1 MRTVGQPSYLKK
13 AKMRFSPGRLLL
25 YLIICPF
32 FAAAQPQASFSN
44 SYELFIK
51 ELTEQL
57 TATKR
62 DDYKTLAKDFELA
75 WTSEYIDAQRDVII
89 RTFNDIKKKRLTTYP
104 YYGQYVQ
111 VLATLRKSEVATLS
125 FYNWNSIFTKSLALN
140 QRSIDQ
146 FLRSS
151 NDFFEGYSLYVS
163 PAIRWAVAPTA
174 FKFQF
179 ENGQVYVEI
188 PDAKLMCYYYNDSI
202 VIRQTSG
209 IWYPTELRWQGD
221 GGVVDWQRASFSADS
236 IYAELAAYEVVLK
249 NFSFNADSVQLY
261 NKGIG
266 RKMWGSLQDKCTAN
280 LSSESLTHPRFTS
293 YEGEIKLD
301 QVFKNVTIRGQ
312 YALSGNRYL
321 ALGTRQKPAEVFI
334 FRNDTTTVRA
344 WSQQFA
350 IRKTDIFSANA
361 EVSVVLNRDSI
372 YHPGINMRFTTADR
386 RLLLFLEANSINKIP
401 FSNSYHKMDVYCEA
415 LDWKIDDPYI
425 DFKMQT
431 GRSEAVAIFTS
442 KDFFDKREYL
452 AVQGYATYNPV
463 VRVYQYSRN
472 IGEATFPTAG
482 FAAYLKLPLD
492 AIRQLLI
499 DMANQGFIYYAREE
513 ETITTLKK
521 LSHYYDAIAGR
532 VDYDVVKLVSRTT
545 NDNNARLN
553 IATRELAVVGVS
565 VVLFSDTHTVFAV
578 PQAQEVIVNANR
590 AMSFSGHVHSGTLD
604 FYGDGFSF
612 DYEKFKINL
621 QNVDSMRFQVMTGA
635 TDMRGV
641 PVLARIQSALENIT
655 GTLHIDDPRNKSAR
669 VALHRYPYFESKQ
682 ESFVYFDRP
691 EIQKGRYLRDRFFF
705 KVEPFV
711 LDSLDYMGATS
722 RLSLE
727 GTLVSGGIFP
737 DIKEK
742 LRFQDDMSL
751 GFATMTATAGMP
763 IYGKGKYFNNITLDN
778 SGLHGYGKIE
788 YLSATAH
795 SNNFIFLPD
804 TTSGQLEKFDIRQGV
819 FKQANYAGINGK
831 DAGMLWAARADSM
844 TFYKAPDPFDAY
856 AGITSFSGIL
866 TYTPEGMYGNGYL
879 QYGRDRILSNEFVM
893 QEKISFSG
901 RLRLELASNSEGVLA
916 VQTDELKGSV
926 DFSKRYGRFQSL
938 EGFSRV
944 IMPLHEYS
952 VRLNDL
958 EWDMRLNQLLLGAK
972 ADLLTPKSVFY
983 SENPAQDG
991 LNFIA
996 GYGELNLN
1004 IFELQ
1009 VRGVPE
1015 VRSADAIIL
1024 PDSNQ
1029 MVIDPLAKIRTLV
1042 NARIIA
1048 DSINQEHR
1056 IYNAKV
1062 DIIGRKLYE
1071 GEGYYDYVNQNKVRQ
1086 PIFLNLIKPNRQGI
1100 STASGNISPDSAFIL
1115 NPGFGFSGAVAL
1127 VANKKELNWQGL
1139 IDLVE
1144 LPDTVSNGLFRYTG
1158 AFDPS
1163 LNFIKVGD
1171 FKDELNRRL
1180 YTGIYINLPSARV
1193 YPVIAGFRFGQGDSM
1208 IFETDGVVAYD
1219 EANKTYKI
1227 GPEGRVLK
1235 EEEVGQLMT
1244 INLKNEWVRADGVL
1258 NLGFRKESIRFDAA
1272 GELTH
1277 NYLKGST
1284 TVLLVGMID
1293 MLLPD
1298 EALKVFNNTLLDNSF
1313 GAPDVNNDQEYVTR
1327 AFQQLIEVKEANRVL
1342 ESISSFGTIPNNSST
1357 NYTFILS
1364 NLDLGW
1370 DADTKSFRSKE
1381 TLGLA
1386 NLNGETVNKRL
1397 NGIFEI
1403 QYLPNIRTLNMLF
1416 ESSESIYFM
1425 YTYRQGRVTTISSVM
1440 EFNAFVKKGLGKKKK
1455 KGIENKLSMGIT
1467 QNKDR
1472 LVLRYQNWIGE

>member
-1 MRTVGQPSYLKK
+1 MRL
-13 AKMRFSPGRLLL
+13 SPVRLFLLL
-25 YLIICPF
+25 LLSPF

-51 ELTEQL
+51 ELIEQL
-57 TATKR
+57 EATKR
-62 DDYKTLAKDFELA
+62 DDYKTMAKDFELA

-89 RTFNDIKKKRLTTYP
+89 KTFNDIKKKRLTTYP
-104 YYGQYVQ
+104 YYGHYVDL
-111 VLATLRKSEVATLS
+111 LATLRKSEVAAQS
-125 FYNWNSIFTKSLALN
+125 FYDWNTIFSRTLTLN
-140 QRSIDQ
+140 QRSIEQ

-151 NDFFEGYSLYVS
+151 NDFFAGYALYAS
-163 PAIRWAVAPTA
+163 PAIRWEIAPTA

-179 ENGQVYVEI
+179 EGGQVFVEI
-188 PDAKLMCYYYNDSI
+188 PDAKLTCYYYSDSI

-209 IWYPTELRWQGD
+209 IWYPTDLRWQGD
-221 GGVVDWQRASFSADS
+221 GGIVDWQRAAFSPDS
-236 IYAELAAYEVVLK
+236 IYANLGSYEVLLK
-249 NFSFNADSVQLY
+249 NFSFTADSVQLY

-280 LSSESLTHPRFTS
+280 LSSETLTHPRFTS

-321 ALGTRQKPAEVFI
+321 ALGTRQKPAEVYI
-334 FRNDTTTVRA
+334 YRNDTTTVRA

-415 LDWKIDDPYI
+415 LDWKIDEPYI

-452 AVQGYATYNPV
+452 AIQGYATYNPV
-463 VRVYQYSRN
+463 VRVFQYSRN
-472 IGEATFPTAG
+472 VGETTFPTAG
-482 FAAYLKLPLD
+482 FAAYLKLPVD

-499 DMANQGFIYYAREE
+499 DMANQGFIYYDREE

-521 LSHYYDAIAGR
+521 LAHYYDAIAGR

-553 IATRELAVVGVS
+553 IATRELEVVGVS

-578 PQAQEVIVNANR
+578 PRAQEVTVNANR
-590 AMSFSGHVHSGTLD
+590 AMNFSGHVHSGTLD

-612 DYEKFKINL
+612 DYEKFKVNL
-621 QNVDSMRFQVMTGA
+621 QNVDSMRFQVMTGE
-635 TDMRGV
+635 TDVRGV
-641 PVLARIQSALENIT
+641 PVLAKIQNALENIT
-655 GTLHIDDPRNKSAR
+655 GTLYIDDPRNKSAR

-682 ESFVYFDRP
+682 ESYVYFDKP
-691 EIQKGRYLRDRFFF
+691 EIQKGRYVRDRFFF

-722 RLSLE
+722 RLSLQ

-751 GFATMTATAGMP
+751 GFATSTGTNGMP
-763 IYGKGKYFNNITLDN
+763 IYGKGKYYNNITLDN
-778 SGLHGYGKIE
+778 SGLHGYGRIE
-788 YLSATAH
+788 YLSATAQ

-804 TTSGQLEKFDIRQGV
+804 TASGHLEKFDIRQGV
-819 FKQANYAGINGK
+819 FKQANYAGVSGK
-831 DAGMLWAARADSM
+831 EAGMLWAAKADSM
-844 TFYKAPDPFDAY
+844 MFYKGADPFDAY
-856 AGITSFSGIL
+856 SGISSFSGDL
-866 TYTPEGMYGNGYL
+866 TYTPEGLFGNGYF
-879 QYGRDRILSNEFVM
+879 QYGRDRIISREFVM
-893 QEKISFSG
+893 QENISFSD
-901 RLRLELASNSEGVLA
+901 RLRLELASNSATVLA
-916 VQTDELKGSV
+916 VQTDELKGNI

-944 IMPLHEYS
+944 VLPLHEYS

-958 EWDMRLNQLLLGAK
+958 EWDMRKNHLLLGAK
-972 ADLLTPKSVFY
+972 ADLTKPKSVFY
-983 SENPAQDG
+983 SENPAQDN

-996 GYGELNLN
+996 AYGELDLN
-1004 IFELQ
+1004 IFEL
-1009 VRGVPE
+1009 GVKGVSE

-1029 MVIDPLAKIRTLV
+1029 LVIDPMAKIRTLV

-1048 DSINQEHR
+1048 DSVNQEHR
-1056 IYNAKV
+1056 IYNARV
-1062 DIIGRKLYE
+1062 DIIGRKMYE
-1071 GEGYYDYVNQNKVRQ
+1071 GEGYYDYVNQRQ
-1086 PIFLNLIKPNRQGI
+1086 MRQQIFLNLIKPDRQGI
-1100 STASGNISPDSAFIL
+1100 TVASGNISPDSAFLL

-1127 VANKKELNWQGL
+1127 TANKKELNWQGL
-1139 IDLVE
+1139 IALKE
-1144 LPDTVSNGLFRYTG
+1144 IPDTISCGLFRYTG
-1158 AFDPS
+1158 AFDPTQNY
-1163 LNFIKVGD
+1163 LKIGD

-1180 YTGIYINLPSARV
+1180 YTGIYINLPSARI
-1193 YPVIAGFRFGQGDSM
+1193 YPLIGSFRLGQGDSM

-1219 EANKTYKI
+1219 EVKRTYKI
-1227 GPEGRVLK
+1227 GPEARVLK
-1235 EEEVGQLMT
+1235 DEVVGQMMT
-1244 INLKNEWVRADGVL
+1244 VDLKNEWVRADGVL

-1277 NYLKGST
+1277 NYVKGST
-1284 TVLLVGMID
+1284 DLLLVGMID
-1293 MLLPD
+1293 MLIPD

-1313 GAPDVNNDQEYVTR
+1313 GAPDVNNDQDYVTN
-1327 AFQQLIEVKEANRVL
+1327 AFQQLLEEKEAAKVL

-1357 NYTFILS
+1357 NYTFLLS

-1370 DADTKSFRSKE
+1370 DADTKSFRSRE

-1416 ESSESIYFM
+1416 ESSESLYFM
-1425 YTYRQGRVTTISSVM
+1425 YTYRQGRVTPISSVM
-1440 EFNAFVKKGLGKKKK
+1440 EFNEFVKKGLGKKKK
-1455 KGIENKLSMGIT
+1455 KGIQNKLSMGIT

-1472 LVLRYQNWIGE
+1472 LVLRYQNWVGE

>member
-1 MRTVGQPSYLKK
+1 
-13 AKMRFSPGRLLL
+13 MRFSSAGLFLFLFIWPL
-25 YLIICPF
+25 F
-32 FAAAQPQASFSN
+32 SVAQQQTSFSN

-51 ELTEQL
+51 ELSDQL
-57 TATKR
+57 AATKR
-62 DDYKTLAKDFELA
+62 DDYTQLAKDFELA

-104 YYGQYVQ
+104 YYGHYVQ
-111 VLATLRKSEVATLS
+111 VLATLRKSEVATQS
-125 FYNWNSIFTKSLALN
+125 FYDWNNIFSRTLSLN

-151 NDFFEGYSLYVS
+151 NDFFESFAIYAS
-163 PAIRWAVAPTA
+163 PAIRWVVEPTA

-179 ENGQVYVEI
+179 EEGQVFVEI
-188 PDAKLMCYYYNDSI
+188 PEAKLMCFYYTDSI
-202 VIRQTSG
+202 VIRKTGG
-209 IWYPTELRWQGD
+209 IWYPTELKWQGN
-221 GGVVDWQRASFSADS
+221 GGVVDWQRAAFATDS
-236 IYAELAAYEVVLK
+236 VYASLATYDILLK
-249 NFSFNADSVQLY
+249 NFSFSADSVQLY

-266 RKMWGSLQDKCTAN
+266 RKMLGSLQDKCTAN
-280 LSSESLTHPRFTS
+280 LNPESLTHPRFTS
-293 YEGEIKLD
+293 YEGEINLD

-321 ALGTRQKPAEVFI
+321 ALGTRQRPAEVFI

-344 WSQQFA
+344 WAQQFA
-350 IRKTDIFSANA
+350 MRKTDIFSDNA
-361 EVSVVLNRDSI
+361 EVSVVLNKDSI

-386 RLLLFLEANSINKIP
+386 RLLLFLESNSINKIP

-415 LDWKIDDPYI
+415 LDWKIDEPYI

-463 VRVYQYSRN
+463 VRIYQYSRN
-472 IGEATFPTAG
+472 VGESTFPTAG
-482 FAAYLKLPLD
+482 FAAYLKLPVD

-499 DMANQGFIYYAREE
+499 DMANQGFIYYDRED

-521 LSHYYDAIAGR
+521 LAHYYDAIAGR
-532 VDYDVVKLVSRTT
+532 IDYDVVKLVSRTT

-578 PQAQEVIVNANR
+578 PKAQEVMVQANR

-621 QNVDSMRFQVMTGA
+621 QNVDSMRFQVMTGQ

-641 PVLARIQSALENIT
+641 PVLARIQNALENIT
-655 GTLHIDDPRNKSAR
+655 GTLYIDDPRNKSAR
-669 VALHRYPYFESKQ
+669 VTLHRYPYFESKQ
-682 ESFVYFDRP
+682 ESYVYFDKP
-691 EIQKGRYLRDRFFF
+691 EIQKGRYVRDRFFF

-727 GTLVSGGIFP
+727 GTLVSAGIFP

-751 GFATMTATAGMP
+751 GFATMTGAGGLP
-763 IYGKGKYFNNITLDN
+763 IYGKGRYFNNITLDN
-778 SGLHGYGKIE
+778 TGLHGYGRID
-788 YLSATAH
+788 YLSASAH

-804 TTSGQLEKFDIRQGV
+804 TASGQLEKFDIRQGV
-819 FKQANYAGINGK
+819 FQSANYAGVSGK
-831 DAGMLWAARADSM
+831 NAGMLWLAKADSM
-844 TFYKAPDPFDAY
+844 IFYKAPDPFDAY
-856 AGITSFSGIL
+856 AGLTTFSGDL
-866 TYTPEGMYGNGYL
+866 TYTPEGLFGNGYL
-879 QYGRDRILSNEFVM
+879 QYGRDRILSREFVM
-893 QEKISFSG
+893 QESKTFSD
-901 RLRLELASNSEGVLA
+901 RLRLELASNTDGLLA
-916 VQTDELKGSV
+916 VQTDELKGTV
-926 DFSKRYGRFQSL
+926 DFSQRYGRFQSL
-938 EGFSRV
+938 TGFSRV
-944 IMPLHEYS
+944 MMPLHEYS

-958 EWDMRLNQLLLGAK
+958 EWDLRKNHLILGAK
-972 ADLLTPKSVFY
+972 ADLEKPKSVFY

-991 LNFIA
+991 LNFTA
-996 GYGELNLN
+996 GYGQLDLN
-1004 IFELQ
+1004 IFELD
-1009 VRGVPE
+1009 VKGVVE
-1015 VRSADAIIL
+1015 VKSADAIIL

-1029 MVIDPLAKIRTLV
+1029 LLIDPRAKIRTLT

-1056 IYNAKV
+1056 IYKAKV
-1062 DIIGRKLYE
+1062 DIIGRKAYE
-1071 GEGYYDYVNQNKVRQ
+1071 GEGYYDYVNQEKRRQ
-1086 PIFLNLIKPNRQGI
+1086 TIFLNLIKPNRQGI
-1100 STASGNISPDSAFIL
+1100 STASGNISPDSAFVL
-1115 NPGFGFSGAVAL
+1115 NPGFGFSGSVGL
-1127 VANKKELNWQGL
+1127 LANKKELNWQGL
-1139 IDLVE
+1139 IDLIE
-1144 LPDTVSNGLFRYTG
+1144 LPDTVSNGMFRYTG

-1163 LNFIKVGD
+1163 LNYLNVGD

-1180 YTGIYINLPSARV
+1180 YTGFYINLPSSRV

-1208 IFETDGVVAYD
+1208 IFETDGIVAYD
-1219 EANKTYKI
+1219 ESSKTYKI
-1227 GPEGRVLK
+1227 GPESRVLK
-1235 EEEVGQLMT
+1235 DGEVGQLMS
-1244 INLKNEWVRADGVL
+1244 IDLKNEWVRADGVL
-1258 NLGFRKESIRFDAA
+1258 NLGFRKESIRFETA

-1277 NYLKGST
+1277 RYLKGST
-1284 TVLLVGMID
+1284 DVLLVGMID

-1313 GAPDVNNDQEYVTR
+1313 GAPDVNNDQDYVTR
-1327 AFQQLIEVKEANRVL
+1327 AFQQLLEAKDASRVV
-1342 ESISSFGTIPNNSST
+1342 ESISSFGTIPNNAAT

-1370 DADTKSFRSKE
+1370 DADTKSFRSRE

-1416 ESSESIYFM
+1416 ESSETIYFM
-1425 YTYRQGRVTTISSVM
+1425 YTYRQGRVTPISSVM
-1440 EFNAFVKKGLGKKKK
+1440 EFNEFIKKGLGKKKK
-1455 KGIENKLSMGIT
+1455 KGISNKLSMGIT

-1472 LVLRYQNWIGE
+1472 LVLRYQNWVGE

>member
-1 MRTVGQPSYLKK
+1 
-13 AKMRFSPGRLLL
+13 MRFSPAGLFVFLF
-25 YLIICPF
+25 IWPF
-32 FAAAQPQASFSN
+32 FSAAQPQASFSN

-62 DDYKTLAKDFELA
+62 DDYKDMAKAFELA

-89 RTFNDIKKKRLTTYP
+89 RTFNEIKKKRLTTYP
-104 YYGQYVQ
+104 YYGHYVQ
-111 VLATLRKSEVATLS
+111 VLATLRKSEVATQS
-125 FYNWNSIFTKSLALN
+125 FYDWNNIFSRTLTLN

-151 NDFFEGYSLYVS
+151 NDFFEGFAIYAS
-163 PAIRWAVAPTA
+163 PAIRWVVAPTA

-179 ENGQVYVEI
+179 EDGQVFVEI
-188 PDAKLMCYYYNDSI
+188 PDAKLMCFYYTDSI

-209 IWYPTELRWQGD
+209 IWYPTELRWQGS
-221 GGVVDWQRASFSADS
+221 GGVVDWQRAAFATDS
-236 IYAELAAYEVVLK
+236 VYAELAAYEVQLK
-249 NFSFNADSVQLY
+249 NFSFTADSVQLY

-280 LSSESLTHPRFTS
+280 LSPESLTHPRFTS

-321 ALGTRQKPAEVFI
+321 ALGTRQRPAEVFI

-361 EVSVVLNRDSI
+361 EVSVVLNKDSI
-372 YHPGINMRFTTADR
+372 YHPGINMRFTTGDR
-386 RLLLFLEANSINKIP
+386 RLLLFLETNSINKIP

-415 LDWKIDDPYI
+415 LDWKIDEPYI

-463 VRVYQYSRN
+463 VRIYQYSRN
-472 IGEATFPTAG
+472 VGESTFPTAG
-482 FAAYLKLPLD
+482 FAAYLKLPVD

-499 DMANQGFIYYAREE
+499 DMANQGFIYYDRED

-532 VDYDVVKLVSRTT
+532 IDYDVVKLVSRTT

-578 PQAQEVIVNANR
+578 PRAQEVMVQANR

-612 DYEKFKINL
+612 DYEKFKVNL
-621 QNVDSMRFQVMTGA
+621 QNVDSMRFQVMTGE

-641 PVLARIQSALENIT
+641 PVLARIQNALENIT
-655 GTLHIDDPRNKSAR
+655 GTLYIDDPRNKSAR

-682 ESFVYFDRP
+682 ESYVYFDKP
-691 EIQKGRYLRDRFFF
+691 EIQKGRYVRDRFFF

-751 GFATMTATAGMP
+751 GFATMTGTGGMP
-763 IYGKGKYFNNITLDN
+763 IYGKGRYFNNITLDN
-778 SGLHGYGKIE
+778 TGLHGYGRID
-788 YLSATAH
+788 YLSASAH

-804 TTSGQLEKFDIRQGV
+804 TASGQLEKFDIRQGV
-819 FKQANYAGINGK
+819 FQSANYAGINGK
-831 DAGMLWAARADSM
+831 DAGMLWAAKADSM
-844 TFYKAPDPFDAY
+844 IFYKAPDPFDAY
-856 AGITSFSGIL
+856 AGLTTFSGDL
-866 TYTPEGMYGNGYL
+866 TYTPEGLYGNGFL
-879 QYGRDRILSNEFVM
+879 QYGRDRILSREFVM
-893 QEKISFSG
+893 QENISFSD
-901 RLRLELASNSEGVLA
+901 RLRLELASNTDGMLA
-916 VQTDELKGSV
+916 IQTDELKGSV

-938 EGFSRV
+938 DGFSRV
-944 IMPLHEYS
+944 MMPLHEYS

-958 EWDMRLNQLLLGAK
+958 EWDMRKNHLLLGAK
-972 ADLLTPKSVFY
+972 TDLDKPKTVFY

-996 GYGELNLN
+996 GYGELDLN
-1004 IFELQ
+1004 IFEL
-1009 VRGVPE
+1009 GVKGVVE

-1029 MVIDPLAKIRTLV
+1029 MVIDPMAKIRTLV

-1048 DSINQEHR
+1048 DSVNQEHR
-1056 IYNAKV
+1056 IYKAKV
-1062 DIIGRKLYE
+1062 DIIGRNVYE
-1071 GEGYYDYVNQNKVRQ
+1071 GEGFYDYVNQNKRRQ
-1086 PIFLNLIKPNRQGI
+1086 TIFLNLIKPNRQGI
-1100 STASGNISPDSAFIL
+1100 TTASGNISPDSAFVL
-1115 NPGFGFSGAVAL
+1115 NPGFGFSGSVGL
-1127 VANKKELNWQGL
+1127 LANKKELNWQGL
-1139 IDLVE
+1139 IDLIE
-1144 LPDTVSNGLFRYTG
+1144 LPDTVSNGMFRYTG

-1163 LNFIKVGD
+1163 LNHLNVGD

-1180 YTGIYINLPSARV
+1180 YTGFYINLPSSRV

-1208 IFETDGVVAYD
+1208 IFETEGIVAYD
-1219 EANKTYKI
+1219 ETNRTYKI
-1227 GPEGRVLK
+1227 GPEARVLK
-1235 EEEVGQLMT
+1235 DGDIGQLMS
-1244 INLKNEWVRADGVL
+1244 IDLKNEWVRADGVL
-1258 NLGFRKESIRFDAA
+1258 NLGFRKESIRFETA
-1272 GELTH
+1272 GEMTH
-1277 NYLKGST
+1277 RYLKGST
-1284 TVLLVGMID
+1284 DVLLVGMLD

-1327 AFQQLIEVKEANRVL
+1327 AFQQLLEEKEANRVI
-1342 ESISSFGTIPNNSST
+1342 ESISSFGTIPNNAAT

-1370 DADTKSFRSKE
+1370 DADTKSFRSRE

-1397 NGIFEI
+1397 NGVFEI

-1416 ESSESIYFM
+1416 ESSETIYFM
-1425 YTYRQGRVTTISSVM
+1425 YTYRQGRVTPISSVM
-1440 EFNAFVKKGLGKKKK
+1440 EFNEFIKKGLGKKKK
-1455 KGIENKLSMGIT
+1455 KGIQNKLSMGIT

-1472 LVLRYQNWIGE
+1472 LVLRYQNWVGE